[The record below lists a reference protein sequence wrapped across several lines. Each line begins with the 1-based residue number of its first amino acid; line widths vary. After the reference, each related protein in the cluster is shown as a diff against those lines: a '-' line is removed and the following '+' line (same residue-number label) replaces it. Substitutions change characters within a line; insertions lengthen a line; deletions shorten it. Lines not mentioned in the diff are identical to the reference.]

1 MNQKERF
8 DLVVLLG
15 ETLLSN
21 GGEIFRT
28 NELMRI
34 AARQYGI
41 EQFNSF
47 TIANGIFVSAL
58 MDGCQYSCQ
67 VRHVPL
73 MATHLGR
80 IEAINE
86 LSRRI
91 AAGTVPP
98 ERAREAVEQIRAI
111 RGASPI
117 TQIAGAAI
125 GSGCF
130 CFLFGGYWIDCLAS
144 FAAGLMLCAFGV
156 LISRGVHM
164 PKVMHNLISASFAT
178 VVCCVFWKL
187 GFGLQVDKMIIG
199 TIFQLVPG
207 VPFTTAVRNFMEND
221 YIAGM
226 VRLMDALLIAGCI
239 SVGVGATMIVWSA
252 VFGGVMP

>member
-1 MNQKERF
+1 MNQKDRF

-73 MATHLGR
+73 TATHLGR

-91 AAGTVPP
+91 AAGTISP
-98 ERAREAVEQIRAI
+98 EQAREAVKQIRSI
-111 RGASPI
+111 RGAGPVARI
-117 TQIAGAAI
+117 VGAAI

-130 CFLFGGYWIDCLAS
+130 CFLFGGGWLDCVAA
-144 FAAGLMLCAFGV
+144 FVAGLMLCTFGV
-156 LISRGVHM
+156 FISRGDHM
-164 PKVMHNLISASFAT
+164 PKVMNNLISAAFAT
-178 VVCCVFWKL
+178 VICCAFWSF
-187 GFGLQVDKMIIG
+187 GFGVQADKMIIG

-221 YIAGM
+221 YIAGL
-226 VRLMDALLIAGCI
+226 VRLIDALLIAGCI
-239 SVGVGATMIVWSA
+239 SVGVGATIIVWSA
-252 VFGGVMP
+252 LFGGGIL